1 MRAKFCSSLTDRS
14 AGAESEDVVAEKD
27 MKRFRELLRGSSLY
41 APDVVAAVEQLP
53 GRS

>member
-1 MRAKFCSSLTDRS
+1 LTDRS
-14 AGAESEDVVAEKD
+14 AGAERDDVVAERD